1 MLPTPGWVV
10 ANGQKAEGAVRRT
23 GGSRPLHGSPEEIC
37 IDGRVAAVAGLHP
50 AGVVGPTDMK
60 ADKGERAERGGLQ
73 SAKIRLCLC
82 RNASNMYI
90 LYCTCFKN
98 NFVTVLQNLSKMSK

>member
-1 MLPTPGWVV
+1 M
-10 ANGQKAEGAVRRT
+10 AKKRRALS
-23 GGSRPLHGSPEEIC
+23 GGPEELC
-37 IDGRVAAVAGLHP
+37 VDGRVAAVAGLHP

-73 SAKIRLCLC
+73 SAMIRLCLC

-98 NFVTVLQNLSKMSK
+98 NFVTVLLNLSKMSK